1 MAREVRTAGRRFPSI
16 GPHAERFELELAFA
30 GVTMSAFGRRLHSLT
45 IVTVALTGGPAHAQ
59 DLDRGKSGAQ
69 LFATNCVACH
79 HSPNGLAQ
87 DSFSWTLSSFL
98 QQHYTDGPASAQVLT
113 AYLQS
118 IDAHRAK
125 PQPAVH
131 NWLAPRNSLSAA
143 PPRPP
148 APVPV
153 R

>member
-1 MAREVRTAGRRFPSI
+1 
-16 GPHAERFELELAFA
+16 LY
-30 GVTMSAFGRRLHSLT
+30 SLT
-45 IVTVALTGGPAHAQ
+45 IVIVALTGGLARAQ

-118 IDAHRAK
+118 FDTRRAK

-131 NWLAPRNSLSAA
+131 NSPAPKSSPSSAA
-143 PPRPP
+143 PRPP
-148 APVPV
+148 APVPA

>member
-1 MAREVRTAGRRFPSI
+1 
-16 GPHAERFELELAFA
+16 
-30 GVTMSAFGRRLHSLT
+30 MSAFGHRLYSL
-45 IVTVALTGGPAHAQ
+45 IIAIVALAGGLASAQ
-59 DLDRGKSGAQ
+59 DLDQGKSGAQ

-79 HSPNGLAQ
+79 HSPKGLAQ

-98 QQHYTDGPASAQVLT
+98 QQHYTGSAASAQVLT

-118 IDAHRAK
+118 IDARRAK

-131 NWLAPRNSLSAA
+131 NSPAPKSSLSSA

-148 APVPV
+148 ATVPV